1 VIDRAVEE
9 LGGIDVLVNNAA
21 YQMAQ
26 PGGIADI
33 TSAQFDRVMR
43 TNLYATFW
51 LSKGALEQME
61 EGGSIINT
69 TSN

>member
-1 VIDRAVEE
+1 MTH
-9 LGGIDVLVNNAA
+9 AA

-51 LSKGALEQME
+51 LSKGALERME
-61 EGGSIINT
+61 EGGASST
-69 TSN
+69 PPPSRVPAPHQSCWTMP